1 MRVSYIDEKSI
12 TNTNIS
18 RNIFYDAVKKA
29 NDIEEQ
35 IQNLLPNEKDYGTI
49 IEIAKY
55 TISKMKSVAVVYMKD
70 PEDTDYIWKL
80 YDTVYLILEKRLRT
94 HKK

>member
-70 PEDTDYIWKL
+70 TDYIWKL
-80 YDTVYLILEKRLRT
+80 YTTAYLILEGRIKMKRST
-94 HKK
+94 

>member
-1 MRVSYIDEKSI
+1 MSDIEEKI
-12 TNTNIS
+12 VNNTNVPDY
-18 RNIFYDAVKKA
+18 IFYDAVKKA

-49 IEIAKY
+49 LKLAKY
-55 TISKMKSVAVVYMKD
+55 TISKMKSAAVVYMKD

-80 YDTVYLILEKRLRT
+80 YTTAYLILEGRLRT